1 MMRMMMMMM
10 MMMVMMLWPQLPRW
24 PPWWQRAV
32 AGLHAGIACGP
43 RRGPS
48 FLRAFPL
55 ETATADADHCAKM
68 AKLFGSCG
76 RGRENHRFLIKIL
89 LKSIDFERRA
99 GSGAAGDRKV
109 NGF

>member
-1 MMRMMMMMM
+1 

-68 AKLFGSCG
+68 ARLFGSCG

-99 GSGAAGDRKV
+99 GLGEAGDRKIID
-109 NGF
+109 F